1 MIRLPPR
8 STLFPY
14 TTLFRSR
21 RVIGTDGEVIRI
33 VVTIAEVTDTK
44 TAEERLLHD
53 AVHDNLTGL
62 PNRQLFLDRLDA
74 ALRFASQGDAF
85 RPTVV
90 IVDIDRFKQV
100 NEAVGLFA
108 GDSILLT
115 LSRRIGRL
123 LRPHDTVARIGG
135 DEFGVILLS

>member
-21 RVIGTDGEVIRI
+21 PVIGTDGEVIRI
-33 VVTIAEVTDTK
+33 VGTIADVTETK

-62 PNRQLFLDRLDA
+62 PNREDRKSTRLNSSHANISYAVFCLKKNTKRSEKQEHESA
-74 ALRFASQGDAF
+74 A
-85 RPTVV
+85 
-90 IVDIDRFKQV
+90 
-100 NEAVGLFA
+100 
-108 GDSILLT
+108 
-115 LSRRIGRL
+115 
-123 LRPHDTVARIGG
+123 
-135 DEFGVILLS
+135 